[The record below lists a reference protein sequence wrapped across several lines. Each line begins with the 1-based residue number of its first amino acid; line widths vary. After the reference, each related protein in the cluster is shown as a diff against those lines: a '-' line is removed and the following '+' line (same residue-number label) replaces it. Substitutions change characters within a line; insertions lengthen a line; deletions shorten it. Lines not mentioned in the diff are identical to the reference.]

1 MKGEVKEETK
11 PSEEEMDTSAA
22 PPAALAG
29 TVMEV
34 TKGKEFKVLNSYVK
48 LIPRLTEFT
57 FLLLLQ
63 PYNHP

>member
-22 PPAALAG
+22 PPSTLAG

-48 LIPRLTEFT
+48 LIPKLAD
-57 FLLLLQ
+57 LLMLQ
-63 PYNHP
+63 PYNHLYW